1 MSAYLTVEVKF
12 RRYDKESN
20 IVNELHSI
28 YAKHG
33 LVFNY
38 LYCNAEENIS
48 YDEACKANQKCF
60 DELILFEELE
70 HYRMSWSCDWVSFVD
85 TSPSIFLDYTENEYS
100 TPHGIEKSELIL
112 FPEEECVDNVFSR
125 ILDLITDLYKL
136 DSVHSIEIQKEE

>member
-12 RRYDKESN
+12 RHYDKESN

-38 LYCNAEENIS
+38 LYCNEEENIS

-85 TSPSIFLDYTENEYS
+85 TSPSIFLDCTE
-100 TPHGIEKSELIL
+100 GVEKSELIL

-125 ILDLITDLYKL
+125 ILDLIADLYKL